1 MNFTQ
6 EQKQII
12 TTNHSKVVVLASAAS
27 GKTATLT
34 ARVHFLLEQG
44 IDPSKI
50 VVITFTNMAAEELYS
65 RLERPKGLFVGTI
78 HAYANYLLLSSG
90 ISTREILDKEEFDKL
105 FNRVKENLYCIRPV
119 EHLLLDEA
127 QDSDSLQFEFL
138 LDMVKPQNFMLVG
151 DWRQCQPTGTKIL
164 LRDGIIKNIEDI
176 QIGDEIVWYD
186 SLNGRCCGL
195 SSKSYNSIHK
205 YVTNIESREFLN
217 DELITITNEQGDKS
231 TYTPNHRTFVKMRD
245 DTPYEHCVYLM
256 CDDNYRFRI
265 GKIALRGTK
274 TKNGNPWREKMYA
287 EGCSKIWILKVFK
300 TDKEAR
306 LLEQKLSYKYS
317 IPQICWQ
324 TNKVLWTENDIDYI
338 YEGLNTYNSAK
349 NCLKE
354 YHRNID
360 YPLFDKNIDWLYTQ
374 KFASNATT
382 QIYAV
387 NIMHEVMDCVVY
399 DNNSNNHSRKK
410 FLHIINETRNY
421 IDKPIKVYSLQ
432 VDGGTYVADNIITH
446 NSIYRWKGSEPELV
460 MNMVQQP
467 DITTYPLTE
476 NYRNGASILNYAK
489 RIIAKN
495 GEEYEDY
502 SYAARQVPG
511 QVIEIPFASQ
521 SISNLLLKD
530 RDFGKWFVLTR
541 TNTEIELMMRSFTKN
556 KIPFDTFKKSQLD
569 SNLLLKKLNENTVKL
584 ITIHTAK
591 GLEADKVV
599 VIGAN
604 FYNVE
609 ERCISYVAATR
620 ARNLLVW
627 TTKRKGWLK
636 QEQWE

>member
-65 RLERPKGLFVGTI
+65 RLKRPKGLFVGTI

-138 LDMVKPQNFMLVG
+138 LDMVKPHNFMLVG
-151 DWRQCQPTGTKIL
+151 DWRQ
-164 LRDGIIKNIEDI
+164 
-176 QIGDEIVWYD
+176 
-186 SLNGRCCGL
+186 
-195 SSKSYNSIHK
+195 
-205 YVTNIESREFLN
+205 
-217 DELITITNEQGDKS
+217 
-231 TYTPNHRTFVKMRD
+231 
-245 DTPYEHCVYLM
+245 
-256 CDDNYRFRI
+256 
-265 GKIALRGTK
+265 
-274 TKNGNPWREKMYA
+274 
-287 EGCSKIWILKVFK
+287 
-300 TDKEAR
+300 
-306 LLEQKLSYKYS
+306 
-317 IPQICWQ
+317 
-324 TNKVLWTENDIDYI
+324 
-338 YEGLNTYNSAK
+338 
-349 NCLKE
+349 
-354 YHRNID
+354 
-360 YPLFDKNIDWLYTQ
+360 
-374 KFASNATT
+374 
-382 QIYAV
+382 
-387 NIMHEVMDCVVY
+387 
-399 DNNSNNHSRKK
+399 
-410 FLHIINETRNY
+410 
-421 IDKPIKVYSLQ
+421 
-432 VDGGTYVADNIITH
+432 
-446 NSIYRWKGSEPELV
+446 SIYRWKGSEPELV

-511 QVIEIPFASQ
+511 QVIEIPFTSQ

-541 TNTEIELMMRSFTKN
+541 TNTEIELMMNSFTKN

-620 ARNLLVW
+620 ARDLLVW

-636 QEQWE
+636 QERWE